1 MSSIPMMGM
10 GGTDD
15 FYTQMM
21 YAQMMNGGAASGGA
35 SSNWA
40 LPAGSQQASQGG
52 QAAAQ
57 VQGGGLGGA
66 LKWGLGTAAA
76 AGAGTYY
83 TNTSFTS
90 PVVDGKFTDAFMT
103 KFSGEY
109 AAMQNGDKVK
119 NFFKGL
125 GTSKTPITAENY
137 FGAMDSI
144 DEFIRSGSVDD
155 LTDEAKQI
163 LKKKFSLGDV
173 KKATLENLRTS
184 QLDAVKGF
192 VYDTHTQLGNLST
205 ANNLNATQGL
215 LNSLDDIDDGWK
227 ALGKGADSKFAKINF
242 LKENAHALGINADD
256 YKTLL
261 QNADDIADVDTLDKM
276 FKKYGSGSALK
287 ARKTELGKKV
297 KTIQSQMQK
306 FATKWEKS
314 GLFGVGGFKKG
325 AGNSK
330 VVGVLDDAYKAM
342 KKCKAGK
349 YALIAG
355 VAVGAGKLFGLI

>member
-1 MSSIPMMGM
+1 MGSVMPMGM
-10 GGTDD
+10 NMGDD

-21 YAQMMNGGAASGGA
+21 QYQLLNGGGANGATGGMP
-35 SSNWA
+35 NGWA
-40 LPAGSQQASQGG
+40 LPQSAQSAQTTAQTATKEKAGF
-52 QAAAQ
+52 
-57 VQGGGLGGA
+57 GGA
-66 LKWGLGTAAA
+66 LKWGLCTAAA
-76 AGAGTYY
+76 TGAGTYF

-109 AAMQNGDKVK
+109 AAMQNGDSIK

-144 DEFIRSGSVDD
+144 EEFIRSGDVDD
-155 LTDEAKQI
+155 LTTEAKQI
-163 LKKKFSLGDV
+163 LKKKLSLKDL
-173 KKATLENLRTS
+173 KKDTLTQIEKDKLRGVVFENHS
-184 QLDAVKGF
+184 QLGKLN
-192 VYDTHTQLGNLST
+192 TT
-205 ANNLNATQGL
+205 NNLNATQGL
-215 LNSLDDIDDGWK
+215 LSSLDDIGDAWK
-227 ALGKGADSKFAKINF
+227 DLGKGADSKFAKINF
-242 LKENAHALGINADD
+242 LKENAQALGINADD

-261 QNADDIADVDTLDKM
+261 QNADDIIDVDALDNM
-276 FKKYGSGSALK
+276 FKKYGTGDALK
-287 ARKTELGKKV
+287 TRKANLGKEV

-314 GLFGVGGFKKG
+314 ELFGVGGFKKG

-355 VAVGAGKLFGLI
+355 VAVAGLKLLDII